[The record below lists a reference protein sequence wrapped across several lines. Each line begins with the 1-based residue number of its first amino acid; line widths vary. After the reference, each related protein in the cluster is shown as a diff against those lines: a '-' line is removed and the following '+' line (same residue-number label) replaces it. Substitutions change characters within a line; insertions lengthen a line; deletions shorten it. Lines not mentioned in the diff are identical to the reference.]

1 MSLQEEFARLAL
13 NEAPTPTSSI
23 PQFALNFDAQP
34 IRMRT
39 VYHVGEAM
47 IRSEVGLNAKLES
60 GSQRDS
66 N

>member
-13 NEAPTPTSSI
+13 HEASAPTSSI
-23 PQFALNFDAQP
+23 PQLASNFDAQP
-34 IRMRT
+34 VRMRT

-47 IRSEVGLNAKLES
+47 IRSEVDLNAKLES
-60 GSQRDS
+60 GSQRNS